1 MNNGRTEATKKNE
14 KREKKEKKFLFE
26 HHKGERMV
34 RKSRDIYM
42 TVETL
47 HPEMRTKK

>member
-1 MNNGRTEATKKNE
+1 MEEQKLQERMKKGKE
-14 KREKKEKKFLFE
+14 RKIYLSITKEK
-26 HHKGERMV
+26 MV

-42 TVETL
+42 TVEAL

>member
-1 MNNGRTEATKKNE
+1 MNNGRTEAARKNE
-14 KREKKEKKFLFE
+14 KNGKERKIYLSITK
-26 HHKGERMV
+26 ERMV